1 MIIINIA
8 VFKYF
13 TKEVKNMQ
21 RKHRKLAVVVSI
33 LFILGLVTLNLVNSS
48 KVESKNQSLVSESL
62 KNTKKDQSSEELN
75 LNNVKYSN
83 ILKEREFKGE
93 NLKNNDKAV
102 PILMYHS
109 IDYEKGNE
117 LRVPKEVFREQMSY
131 LKQNGYTT
139 LTLDELYDFFINNK
153 PVPNKSIV
161 ITFDDGYKDN
171 FENAYPILK
180 EFGFNATIFVI
191 TNTVDNDKN
200 YLTSEQLKELEAN
213 GIDIESHT
221 VNHEQLDKL
230 TYNEQLATL
239 KNSREYIEKVLGK
252 TLKYTAY
259 PFGKWNDNT
268 IKAVKEAGYSMVFT
282 TVGGWANKSQGI
294 YELHRVYVSA
304 NYNLKEFERRI
315 TNSSYNKN
323 N

>member
-1 MIIINIA
+1 
-8 VFKYF
+8 
-13 TKEVKNMQ
+13 MQ
-21 RKHRKLAVVVSI
+21 NKHRKLAVIVSI
-33 LFILGLVTLNLVNSS
+33 LFILGLITFDLVNSF
-48 KVESKNQSLVSESL
+48 KAESKNQRLVSESL
-62 KNTKKDQSSEELN
+62 NDTKKDQSVKEVD
-75 LNNVKYSN
+75 LNNMKYNN
-83 ILKEREFKGE
+83 IIKAREFKGE
-93 NLKNNDKAV
+93 NLKYNDKSV
-102 PILMYHS
+102 PVLMYHS

-117 LRVPKEVFREQMSY
+117 LRVPKEAFREQMSY

-171 FENAYPILK
+171 FENAYPVLK

-191 TNTVDNDKN
+191 ASTVDANKN
-200 YLTSEQLKELEAN
+200 YLTSPQIKELEEN

-230 TYNEQLATL
+230 TYAEQLTTL
-239 KNSREYIEKVLGK
+239 KSSREYIEKLSGK
-252 TLKYTAY
+252 QKKYTAY
-259 PFGKWNDNT
+259 PFGKWNDDT

-282 TVGGWANKSQGI
+282 TESGWGNKSQGI

-304 NYNLKEFERRI
+304 NCNLKEFERRI
-315 TNSSYNKN
+315 TDASYNKSN
-323 N
+323 

>member
-1 MIIINIA
+1 MKK
-8 VFKYF
+8 KY
-13 TKEVKNMQ
+13 K
-21 RKHRKLAVVVSI
+21 KLAFIISI
-33 LFILGLVTLNLVNSS
+33 LLILGAATCNLVNSS
-48 KVESKNQSLVSESL
+48 NKAKSQNQKSVSESL
-62 KNTKKDQSSEELN
+62 KDTKKDGSSGELN
-75 LNNVKYSN
+75 LSNVKCN
-83 ILKEREFKGE
+83 NTAKEREFKGE
-93 NLKNNDKAV
+93 NVKYNGKSV
-102 PILMYHS
+102 PVLMYHS

-117 LRVPKEVFREQMSY
+117 LRVPKETFRKQMNY

-180 EFGFNATIFVI
+180 ELGFNATIFVI
-191 TNTVDNDKN
+191 TSTVDNDKN
-200 YLTSEQLKELEAN
+200 YLTSKQLKELEAN

-230 TYNEQLATL
+230 TYNEQVNTL
-239 KNSREYIEKVLGK
+239 KSSKEYIEKVLGEQK
-252 TLKYTAY
+252 KYIAY
-259 PFGKWNDNT
+259 PFGKWNHDT
-268 IKAVKEAGYSMVFT
+268 IKAVKDAGYSMVFT
-282 TVGGWANKSQGI
+282 TESGWANKNQGI

-304 NYNLKEFERRI
+304 NHDMKEFERRI
-315 TNSSYNKN
+315 TNENYNKN